1 MRNNFPSFIIVA
13 GLAITAVLVSGCATG
28 TISTGKISNS
38 EDVFINA
45 AYTYEDRDELV
56 ICGRVKRGYQNCCD
70 SARGHIDI
78 ALLASDGLVIDAFST
93 LYYPHNLP
101 KVRSRSSRFEVR
113 RPYLPPDGLIIRMV
127 YHSDL
132 EAADSTTYTGGV
144 FECEQN
150 MAIPQ
155 NNSRKYLD
163 IVTKTRSA
171 AATNNHNHQ
180 THGLWVG
187 NVR

>member
-1 MRNNFPSFIIVA
+1 MYYKFPSFIIVA

-28 TISTGKISNS
+28 TISNS

-45 AYTYEDRDELV
+45 AYTYEDGDELV

-70 SARGHIDI
+70 SARGHVDI
-78 ALLASDGLVIDAFST
+78 ALLASDGFVIDAFST
-93 LYYPHNLP
+93 LYYPHNIP

-113 RPYLPPDGLIIRMV
+113 RPYLPPDGLIIRMA

-132 EAADSTTYTGGV
+132 EAADSAAYAGGV
-144 FECEQN
+144 FDCEQN

-155 NNSRKYLD
+155 YNNGQYRD
-163 IVTKTRSA
+163 IVTKTEGA
-171 AATNNHNHQ
+171 AAKKI
-180 THGLWVG
+180 
-187 NVR
+187 